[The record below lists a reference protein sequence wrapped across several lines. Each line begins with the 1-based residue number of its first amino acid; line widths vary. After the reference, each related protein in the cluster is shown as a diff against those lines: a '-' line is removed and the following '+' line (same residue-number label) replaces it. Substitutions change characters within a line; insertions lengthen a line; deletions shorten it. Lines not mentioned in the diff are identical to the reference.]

1 MIQQCK
7 KTYCCHLFSNLWK
20 LHHKWFHT
28 ICLLNS
34 LTFMNEFFANI
45 LIDCLENTK
54 STRRALHFVADDEH
68 LTHALPMN
76 NITSQQSFWHSNLL
90 NVKQSHKSF
99 HLFDFRDNFQATK
112 SPAYLLTS
120 FLSYLYFLVDNN
132 ALGFSKL
139 EEKHERLYHHF
150 PFHHRLFSKSR
161 T

>member
-1 MIQQCK
+1 MKKNKRKWNEVFKNFNMLLCHDIFQFNLFNFVHQSLQNWVIQQCK
-7 KTYCCHLFSNLWK
+7 KTYCHLFSNLWK

-90 NVKQSHKSF
+90 NVKQSHKYF
-99 HLFDFRDNFQATK
+99 HLFVFR
-112 SPAYLLTS
+112 
-120 FLSYLYFLVDNN
+120 
-132 ALGFSKL
+132 KL
-139 EEKHERLYHHF
+139 QLICWRVF
-150 PFHHRLFSKSR
+150 
-161 T
+161 